1 MVVYKCA
8 LMTLDRFF
16 SVVSHHFA
24 LNVNENVTI
33 LYDNKY
39 VCITGSFTFLEKEK
53 RENIN
58 FQIANAFICV
68 GCGPSA
74 FVSQNL
80 YVKKYETCGGS
91 LCCGTTRLGLL
102 KV

>member
-1 MVVYKCA
+1 MKTSQYFIKA
-8 LMTLDRFF
+8 
-16 SVVSHHFA
+16 S
-24 LNVNENVTI
+24 
-33 LYDNKY
+33 
-39 VCITGSFTFLEKEK
+39 ITGSFTFLEKEK

-68 GCGPSA
+68 GCGLSA